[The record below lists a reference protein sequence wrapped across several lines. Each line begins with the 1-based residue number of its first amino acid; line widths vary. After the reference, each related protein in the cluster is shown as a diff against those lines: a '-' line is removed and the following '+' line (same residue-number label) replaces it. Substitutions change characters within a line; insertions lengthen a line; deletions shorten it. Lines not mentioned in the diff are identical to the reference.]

1 LDNRA
6 KEEYLQEYEVLK
18 KKGKPFFPY
27 AVLKDSA
34 MALIVVVVIMVLALF
49 LGADQG
55 PKADPTTTSY
65 VPRPDWYFFFLF
77 EVLRVIKPPALVP
90 VATVIIPTI
99 AMVML
104 LLLPFYDRGP
114 ERRPERRPIATTAGV
129 LTIIAMAYLTYLGAE
144 AGSPNEIALAV
155 APQYKAGEEVV
166 AQSGC
171 GACHKIGT
179 NGNNGPG
186 PELTHIGARIPRA
199 AIIRSLEI
207 GPGIMPSYK
216 GLPQKKLNDAA
227 DFLSS
232 LD

>member
-34 MALIVVVVIMVLALF
+34 MALIVVVVIIILALF

-129 LTIIAMAYLTYLGAE
+129 LTIIAIAYLTYLGAE

-186 PELTHIGARIPRA
+186 PELTHIGARIPRE

-216 GLPQKKLNDAA
+216 GLPPKKLNDAA